1 MAVVNVLVEGKDDLI
16 FVRRLIDVMRIA
28 AGLVPLKWSLVNQ
41 NEKVTLKTC
50 QGEMEFGNCVV
61 QNGGDVI
68 GITETR
74 GVYGCKKNASVPN
87 FNPAVTTL
95 KLGGKTY
102 KVGQFLGIFDADAP
116 MNFLGNPVPYG
127 GFTARKAYLNGML
140 SRLSGKH
147 SLFLLKDNGSDTCL
161 EELAVD
167 ILAAPYNHILPKHW
181 PSYRASLKA
190 DFMANHVSYLDYSR
204 KCEIAQLATAIDQE
218 VAKDLYWLAAL
229 WNLNMWDWNATAL
242 TPLKAYLKS
251 NIPALFV

>member
-1 MAVVNVLVEGKDDLI
+1 MAVVNILVEGKDDLI
-16 FVRRLIDVMRIA
+16 FVRRLIEVMRTA
-28 AGLVPLKWSLVNQ
+28 AKLAPLKWSLANQ

-50 QGEMEFGNCVV
+50 NGEMEFGNCVV

-102 KVGQFLGIFDADAP
+102 KVGQFVGIFDADAP
-116 MNFLGNPVPYG
+116 KNFLGNAVPYG
-127 GFTARKAYLNGML
+127 GFTARKTYLNGML
-140 SRLSGKH
+140 SRLPGKH

-167 ILAAPYNHILPKHW
+167 ILAAPYNHILPKRW
-181 PSYRASLKA
+181 PSYRAGLKG
-190 DFMANHVSYLDYSR
+190 DFVANHVPYLDYSR
-204 KCEIAQLATAIDQE
+204 KCEIAQFATAVDQE

-229 WNLNMWDWNATAL
+229 WNPNMWDWNATAL
-242 TPLKAYLKS
+242 TPLKTHLKS
-251 NIPALFV
+251 MAPALFM

>member
-1 MAVVNVLVEGKDDLI
+1 MAVVNILVEGKDDLI
-16 FVRRLIDVMRIA
+16 FVRRLVEVMRTA
-28 AGLVPLKWSLVNQ
+28 AKLAPLKWSLANQ

-50 QGEMEFGNCVV
+50 NGEMEFGNCVV

-74 GVYGCKKNASVPN
+74 GVYGCKKNASVPT
-87 FNPAVTTL
+87 FNPAVTIL
-95 KLGGKTY
+95 KHGGKTY

-181 PSYRASLKA
+181 PSYRAGLKG
-190 DFMANHVSYLDYSR
+190 DFAANHVPYWDYSR
-204 KCEIAQLATAIDQE
+204 KCEIAQFATAVDQE

-229 WNLNMWDWNATAL
+229 WNPNMWNWGAAALAPLTAH
-242 TPLKAYLKS
+242 LKS
-251 NIPALFV
+251 NVPSLFV